1 MIMEDVLKKEY
12 YPNAWMEWIDYPM
25 HNVCAMGT
33 LILAD
38 ADQLPNAQSK
48 LNGIRIN

>member
-12 YPNAWMEWIDYPM
+12 CLNALMEWIDYPM
-25 HNVCAMGT
+25 DNVCAMDT

-38 ADQLPNAQSK
+38 ADQLQNALSK
-48 LNGIRIN
+48 LNGIRRN